1 MRLIT
6 PTNKTFFPAL
16 VPIVPGIAIWGLQV
30 GEDVG
35 PDVAFW
41 LVTGGGV
48 LLILVSV
55 FTGSDHSTPEVESAG
70 RRARQVAFHA
80 RRREGRL
87 LNHPG
92 LVSPSTRR

>member
-1 MRLIT
+1 MRLSA

-16 VPIVPGIAIWGLQV
+16 ALIVLGIAIWVLQV

-48 LLILVSV
+48 LLVLGSV
-55 FTGSDHSTPEVESAG
+55 FN
-70 RRARQVAFHA
+70 RI
-80 RRREGRL
+80 
-87 LNHPG
+87 
-92 LVSPSTRR
+92 